1 MRKPGQIRFFLGVI
15 VVSFGS
21 AAFSL
26 ALRASLSAVARL
38 VAGASDIVA
47 AMHALPLGMRIA
59 LPAFGGLL
67 AGLTAVFA
75 ARGQGSQGVGD
86 VMEAI
91 ILGRVRL
98 SMRVTL
104 LKSLGSWF
112 AIATGGSV
120 GREGPLIQFGG
131 AFGSFAG
138 DRLGLDAPSLKLL
151 IAAGAAAGFAAAYNT
166 PLAAILFVLEVVT
179 GVFVL
184 DAIVPSLIAAAIA
197 TALTRVVAGDEPL
210 YGHRTFALSAPPD
223 LIAYALLGVVC
234 AFAARGFMRLL
245 SSGEDLFH
253 RPSLPLPSRAAIGG
267 LITGLVVSLVPEVA
281 GNGYEPLK
289 AVLDGRFA
297 AGFLL
302 LLFAAKAFATTS
314 SVASGSPGGVFTP
327 TMLMGGCVGSL
338 FGQGL
343 THGLGASVGSVGS
356 YALVGMAAAVA
367 ASTHA
372 PLMAA
377 VLAFEVS
384 GDYAVVLPLAVATA
398 VAAAVSRAMN
408 AESIYTAELKEKG
421 VEWDVTLEGGRK
433 VRRAE
438 YES

>member
-1 MRKPGQIRFFLGVI
+1 M
-15 VVSFGS
+15 
-21 AAFSL
+21 
-26 ALRASLSAVARL
+26 
-38 VAGASDIVA
+38 
-47 AMHALPLGMRIA
+47 
-59 LPAFGGLL
+59 
-67 AGLTAVFA
+67 
-75 ARGQGSQGVGD
+75 GD

-138 DRLGLDAPSLKLL
+138 DRLGLDPNSMKLL

-223 LIAYALLGVVC
+223 LIAYALLGIVC
-234 AFAARGFMRLL
+234 ALAARGFMRLL
-245 SSGEDLFH
+245 STGEFLFH
-253 RPSLPLPSRAAIGG
+253 RPSLPLPWRAAIGG
-267 LITGLVVSLVPEVA
+267 LVTGLVVALVPEVA

-297 AGFLL
+297 AAFLL
-302 LLFAAKAFATTS
+302 LLCVAKAFATTS

-327 TMLMGGCVGSL
+327 SMLMGGCVGSL

-343 THGLGASVGSVGS
+343 TYLLGASVGSVGS

-398 VAAAVSRAMN
+398 VAAAVSRAIN
-408 AESIYTAELKEKG
+408 PESIYTAELKEKG
-421 VEWDVTLEGGRK
+421 VEWDVTLEGGRRLK
-433 VRRAE
+433 R
-438 YES
+438 SP

>member
-1 MRKPGQIRFFLGVI
+1 MIL
-15 VVSFGS
+15 VSFGS

-38 VAGASDIVA
+38 VADASDIVA
-47 AMHALPLGMRIA
+47 AMHTLPLAARIA

-67 AGLTAVFA
+67 AGLTAILA
-75 ARGQGSQGVGD
+75 ARGQGSQGVAD

-138 DRLGLDAPSLKLL
+138 DRLGLDPQSMKLL

-179 GVFVL
+179 GVFVI

-197 TALTRVVAGDEPL
+197 TALTRVVAGDAPL

-223 LIAYALLGVVC
+223 LLAYALLGVVC

-245 SSGEDLFH
+245 SAGEDLFH
-253 RPSLPLPSRAAIGG
+253 RPSLPLPGRAAVGG
-267 LITGLVVSLVPEVA
+267 LITGLVVAFVPEVA

-297 AGFLL
+297 AGFLV

-327 TMLMGGCVGSL
+327 SMLMGGCVGSL

-343 THGLGASVGSVGS
+343 THLLGASVGSIGS

-421 VEWDVTLEGGRK
+421 VEWDVTLEGGRR
-433 VRRAE
+433 VRRTE
-438 YES
+438 HES

>member
-1 MRKPGQIRFFLGVI
+1 MGKPRQLRFYLGVI

-26 ALRASLSAVARL
+26 ALRASLSSLAHL
-38 VAGASDIVA
+38 VQGASDIVT
-47 AMHALPLGMRIA
+47 AMHALPPVMRIA
-59 LPAFGGLL
+59 LPTIGGLL
-67 AGLTAVFA
+67 AGLTAVLA
-75 ARGQGSQGVGD
+75 ARGAGSQGVGD

-112 AIATGGSV
+112 AIVTGGSV

-138 DRLGLDAPSLKLL
+138 DQLGLDEKSMKLL
-151 IAAGAAAGFAAAYNT
+151 IASGAAAGFAAAYNT

-184 DAIVPSLIAAAIA
+184 DAIVPSLIAATIA

-223 LIAYALLGVVC
+223 LVAYALLGVVC
-234 AFAARGFMRLL
+234 AMTARSFMWLL
-245 SSGEDLFH
+245 SKGEDLFH
-253 RPSLPLPSRAAIGG
+253 RDSLPLPWRAAIGG
-267 LITGLVVSLVPEVA
+267 LITGLIVAGVPEVA

-289 AVLDGRFA
+289 AVLDGKFA
-297 AGFLL
+297 AGFLVL
-302 LLFAAKAFATTS
+302 LLLTKAFATTS

-327 TMLMGGCVGSL
+327 SMLMGGCVGSL
-338 FGQGL
+338 FGHAL
-343 THGLGASVGSVGS
+343 VSLLGASVGSIGS

-384 GDYAVVLPLAVATA
+384 GDYAVVLPLAMATA
-398 VAAAVSRAMN
+398 VAAAVSRAIN

-421 VEWDVTLEGGRK
+421 LEWDVTLEGGRN
-433 VRRAE
+433 VRRTE